1 MLSVKEGIKGS
12 RDRGIKS
19 AFAVAV
25 FLLAALALP
34 PVAWADTAPQPDG
47 VIELWEQHWTIN
59 EDGSTVYR
67 EKQHVRLNSDRTHR
81 EFADPRLTYNAETD
95 NLEIITAR
103 VKRADGTYRELPD
116 YSHVLVSPDI
126 TAGWPAFAAIR
137 QHVLVMSGIETG
149 CVVELDYQIT
159 SKPGARPAL
168 AADVRLD
175 HAYPVLERVL
185 SITSPAAANIRPSV
199 IGPGG
204 AQIGTKPEVSS
215 STSVKS
221 GLPYETK
228 TWTFRNL
235 PAHPAE
241 PRCAPWQVRCP
252 RFAFNSGGDWHRW
265 MQRTT
270 SDIESAANECEI
282 TAKLAADWTKDV
294 LQPADKMRAI
304 QEKLAA
310 VFNVVEFDSDWQR
323 GGLRPA
329 SETIRGGYGLPQEAT
344 AVLLSLA
351 RAAGLPAR
359 AAVLVNDDRWLESA
373 PHDSQVAA
381 YVVLLD
387 GGQQP
392 EIWDARHGRIVRD
405 SRWAGTSLLIMGD
418 ASAMRTPLPAW
429 TQADESRCVVGGTI
443 KIKADGT
450 YAGTVSLATSGLFV
464 APESLRSSEAQK
476 SRVSALLGR
485 VLPEVTVESFA
496 VKELSDNQFAVEAK
510 VKSSKA
516 LKKVGGAYW
525 LQMPADAPYAAN
537 VTLPLAYSERNEP
550 VRITGPFVEQVKLTV
565 EYPENW
571 TVEAQP
577 VEVKAV
583 KGEWGEAEQRIT
595 PGEQRVTISRNTRI
609 AQRDL
614 APKAFLNA
622 REPLNTLRTEAA
634 RTLVLKP

>member
-1 MLSVKEGIKGS
+1 M
-12 RDRGIKS
+12 
-19 AFAVAV
+19 
-25 FLLAALALP
+25 
-34 PVAWADTAPQPDG
+34 
-47 VIELWEQHWTIN
+47 
-59 EDGSTVYR
+59 
-67 EKQHVRLNSDRTHR
+67 
-81 EFADPRLTYNAETD
+81 
-95 NLEIITAR
+95 
-103 VKRADGTYRELPD
+103 
-116 YSHVLVSPDI
+116 LVSPDI

-228 TWTFRNL
+228 TDL
-235 PAHPAE
+235 PQPAGASGR

-252 RFAFNSGGDWHRW
+252 RFAFNSGGDCIGGCSARPA
-265 MQRTT
+265 T
-270 SDIESAANECEI
+270 SKATANECEI

-294 LQPADKMRAI
+294 LQPADKMRGI

-443 KIKADGT
+443 KMKADGT

-496 VKELSDNQFAVEAK
+496 VKELSDNEFAVEAK

-622 REPLNTLRTEAA
+622 SEPLNTLRTEAA
-634 RTLVLKP
+634 RTLV